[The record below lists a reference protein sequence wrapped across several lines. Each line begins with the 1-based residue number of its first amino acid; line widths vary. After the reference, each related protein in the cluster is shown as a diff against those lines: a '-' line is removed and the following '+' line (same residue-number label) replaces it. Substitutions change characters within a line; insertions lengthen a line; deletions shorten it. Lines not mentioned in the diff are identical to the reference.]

1 MTRGSGDTVR
11 LSGRDWLG
19 ITSLTLSVLVI
30 LGSQF
35 IRHDRLL
42 TEVLIRQETLSERVA
57 QIEDSL
63 ENIYSRN
70 SDVNYR

>member
-1 MTRGSGDTVR
+1 MTRSSGDTVR

-19 ITSLTLSVLVI
+19 IATLSLSLVVL

-42 TEVLIRQETLSERVA
+42 TEVLVKQQALADRVEMMELQLSRIPLERQ
-57 QIEDSL
+57 
-63 ENIYSRN
+63 
-70 SDVNYR
+70 

>member
-1 MTRGSGDTVR
+1 MTRSNGDTVR

-19 ITSLTLSVLVI
+19 IATLSLSLVVL

-42 TEVLIRQETLSERVA
+42 TEVLVKQQVLADRVEMMEMQLSRIPLER
-57 QIEDSL
+57 E
-63 ENIYSRN
+63 
-70 SDVNYR
+70 